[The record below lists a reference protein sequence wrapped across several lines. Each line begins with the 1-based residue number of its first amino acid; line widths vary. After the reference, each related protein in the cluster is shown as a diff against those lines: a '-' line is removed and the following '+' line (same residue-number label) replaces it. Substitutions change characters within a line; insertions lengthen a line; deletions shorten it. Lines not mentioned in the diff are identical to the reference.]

1 MSKTKR
7 PSNKA
12 MEEMFYEIVQFARDQ
27 GCPVTVH
34 KDLPKING
42 SNGYFS
48 SEPTP
53 HLKVALKGKSW
64 PRAVQLLIHEF
75 CHYWQWK
82 DGFLGRKDDEGNI
95 IYSRI
100 LEGEQVSPEERKKA
114 SSFVRISEYDCEI
127 RTSSLF
133 KKWNLETIFPICDHI
148 RSSNTYNRHIVW
160 SIGDETF
167 PGSGIFYYK
176 YDSLADKLWGNKKF
190 NNFWS
195 PKTEEGQKLLLAPI
209 SKKHLEIFDK
219 ASGIVRDKDGYPTNA
234 DKFRD

>member
-1 MSKTKR
+1 MSKAKR

-12 MEEMFYEIVQFARDQ
+12 MEEMFYEIVKFARDQ

-48 SEPTP
+48 SEPSP
-53 HLKVALKGKSW
+53 HLKVALKGKSG

-95 IYSRI
+95 IYSR
-100 LEGEQVSPEERKKA
+100 LLDGDTLTPNERTKA
-114 SSFVRISEYDCEI
+114 RSLVQISEYDCEV
-127 RTSSLF
+127 RTDALF
-133 KKWNLETIFPICDHI
+133 TKWNLHQIFTSPEHI
-148 RSSNTYNRHIVW
+148 RSSFTYNRHIAW
-160 SIGDETF
+160 SIGDEDY

-176 YDSLADKLWGNKKF
+176 YDTLANKLWEDKIFLKF
-190 NNFWS
+190 WD
-195 PKTEEGQKLLLAPI
+195 PKTEEGIQKITAPI
-209 SKKHLEIFDK
+209 SKKHMEIFDK
-219 ASGIVRDKDGYPTNA
+219 AAGIKRDLTGTPIKNA
-234 DKFRD
+234 KK

>member
-1 MSKTKR
+1 MSKKR

-12 MEEMFYEIVQFARDQ
+12 MEDMFYEIVKFVQEQ

-34 KDLPKING
+34 KELEKVNG

-48 SEPTP
+48 SEPSP

-100 LEGEQVSPEERKKA
+100 LDGEKVSPEERKKA
-114 SSFVRISEYDCEI
+114 SGFVRISEYDCEI

-148 RSSNTYNRHIVW
+148 KSSNTYNRHIVW
-160 SIGDETF
+160 SIGDENF

-176 YDSLADKLWGNKKF
+176 YDSLADKLWGKKKF
-190 NNFWS
+190 NNFWN

-209 SKKHLEIFDK
+209 SKDHLQVFDK
-219 ASGIVRDKDGYPTNA
+219 ASGILRDADGHPTNA
-234 DKFRD
+234 DKFRS